1 MNIMNRLFWTRFLS
15 LLLAGLFGYRL
26 AVAQAPPPQNDNQFW
41 NEVQLIKALDKK
53 HDLIVIGVL
62 RVGRDFNRP
71 VDERIGA
78 ALAFKPNKYL
88 TLAPTYLYVDQQ
100 PFPGRRISE
109 HRLIM
114 NITGKVNLGKFLFT
128 DRNLYERRVRRDSRD
143 FTVYRN
149 RLQID
154 HPAKIGSFS
163 FKPFIADE
171 VWYSTQAAAG
181 RRMGWFRNRISA
193 GIIKQ
198 FSERFNAEF
207 FYLRQQDGIS
217 RPGDVHA
224 VGTLFR
230 VFL

>member
-1 MNIMNRLFWTRFLS
+1 MMDKRVWLRV
-15 LLLAGLFGYRL
+15 
-26 AVAQAPPPQNDNQFW
+26 AVATLGVVLGVGMAFGQIPAQDDRQFW
-41 NEVQLIKALDKK
+41 NETQLIKRMDDK

-62 RVGRDFNRP
+62 RVGRDVQRP

-78 ALAFKPNKYL
+78 GLAFKLNKYL
-88 TLAPTYLYVDQQ
+88 TVMPTYVYVDQQ
-100 PFPGRRISE
+100 PYEGLRIRE
-109 HRLIM
+109 HRLVM
-114 NITGKVNLGKFLFT
+114 NLTGKAKLGEWTFT
-128 DRNLYERRVRRDSRD
+128 DRNLIERRVRHNSRD

-154 HPAKIGSFS
+154 HPAKIGQFT
-163 FKPFIADE
+163 FKPFVADE
-171 VWYSTQAAAG
+171 IWHSTQTVQG
-181 RRMGWFRNRISA
+181 RNLGWFRNRVSA

-198 FSERFNAEF
+198 FTTRFSAEF
-207 FYLRQQDGIS
+207 FYLRQNDGVS

>member
-1 MNIMNRLFWTRFLS
+1 MINRLVWLRFLFVLLGS
-15 LLLAGLFGYRL
+15 LSGFTLA
-26 AVAQAPPPQNDNQFW
+26 AAQAPPPEDDNQFW
-41 NEVQLIKALDKK
+41 SEVQLIKALDKK
-53 HDLIVIGVL
+53 HDLLIIGVL
-62 RVGRDFNRP
+62 RTGQELRRP

-78 ALAFKPNKYL
+78 GLAFKPNKYL
-88 TLAPTYLYVDQQ
+88 TLMPTYLYLNQQ

-114 NITGKVNLGKFLFT
+114 NITGKASLGKFLFT
-128 DRNLYERRVRRDSRD
+128 DRNLIERRARHDSRD

-154 HPAKIGSFS
+154 HPAKIGSFV
-163 FKPFIADE
+163 FKPFVADE
-171 VWYSTQAAAG
+171 VFYSTQQGTAG
-181 RRMGWFRNRISA
+181 RQGWFRNRISA

-198 FSERFNAEF
+198 FGERFNAEF
-207 FYLRQQDGIS
+207 FYLRQNDGVL

-224 VGTLFR
+224 VGTLVR

>member
-1 MNIMNRLFWTRFLS
+1 MKVFLRKS
-15 LLLAGLFGYRL
+15 LL
-26 AVAQAPPPQNDNQFW
+26 AVGFVIVVSLSGRAQSVVPPTDDNQFW

-88 TLAPTYLYVDQQ
+88 TIAPTYLYVDQQ
-100 PFPGRRISE
+100 PFAGRRISE
-109 HRLIM
+109 HRLVM
-114 NITGKVNLGKFLFT
+114 NITGKAKLGEFTFT
-128 DRNLYERRVRRDSRD
+128 DRNLIERRVRHQNRD

-154 HPAKIGSFS
+154 HPAKIGNFS
-163 FKPFIADE
+163 FKPFVADE
-171 VWYSTQAAAG
+171 VWYSTQKTATG
-181 RRMGWFRNRISA
+181 RQGWFRNRISA

-198 FSERFNAEF
+198 FGPRLNAEF
-207 FYLRQQDGIS
+207 FYLRQQDGVS

-224 VGTLFR
+224 LGTLFR

>member
-1 MNIMNRLFWTRFLS
+1 MLKKLVWLRMMVSVVASGISFT
-15 LLLAGLFGYRL
+15 LAS
-26 AVAQAPPPQNDNQFW
+26 AQAPPQDDNQSW
-41 NEVQLIKALDKK
+41 NELQLIKALSKK
-53 HDLIVIGVL
+53 QDLVFIGVL
-62 RVGRDFNRP
+62 RIGQNLNRP

-78 ALAFKPNKYL
+78 AWAFKPNKYL
-88 TLAPTYLYVDQQ
+88 ILMPTYIYVDQQ
-100 PFPGRRISE
+100 PFPGRRINE

-114 NITGKVNLGKFLFT
+114 NATGRFNLGKFLFT
-128 DRNLYERRVRRDSRD
+128 DRNLYERRVRHDSRD
-143 FTVYRN
+143 FSMYRN

-163 FKPFIADE
+163 FKLFIADE
-171 VWYSTQAAAG
+171 VFYSTQQG
-181 RRMGWFRNRISA
+181 RNGRQGWFRNRISA

-198 FSERFNAEF
+198 FSPRFNAEF